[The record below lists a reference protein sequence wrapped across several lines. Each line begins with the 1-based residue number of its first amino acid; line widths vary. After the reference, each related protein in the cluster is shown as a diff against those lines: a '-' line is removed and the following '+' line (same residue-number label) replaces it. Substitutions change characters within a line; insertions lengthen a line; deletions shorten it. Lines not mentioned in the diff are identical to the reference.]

1 MFVHHDL
8 FRAVLDIVHL
18 SDPFH
23 LIGGLER
30 LGHAFLLG
38 YLPDDE
44 LHAIFAG

>member
-1 MFVHHDL
+1 MQHDF
-8 FRAVLDIVHL
+8 FRAVLDVIHP

-30 LGHAFLLG
+30 LSHAFLLG